1 MRSSHL
7 ETRKLWMEKLPS
19 KQAYS
24 TGRKSSAHKYIQP
37 EIMRRVQ
44 MQDIGNTFE
53 FNRPAT

>member
-1 MRSSHL
+1 
-7 ETRKLWMEKLPS
+7 MEKLPS

-24 TGRKSSAHKYIQP
+24 TGRKSSAYKYDIQP

-53 FNRPAT
+53 FNRSAS